1 MTTYEIETRTLTVES
16 TTVSVAEIG
25 PWLGKA
31 FTEVASYLARVP
43 RAQGRGT
50 GIAARFVQSF
60 SVTNSSEC
68 TRLHERIGA

>member
-31 FTEVASYLARVP
+31 FTEVASYLARYLARKGAEP
-43 RAQGRGT
+43 AERRGLF
-50 GIAARFVQSF
+50 RVSQ
-60 SVTNSSEC
+60 
-68 TRLHERIGA
+68 